1 MLLRA
6 FLAYII
12 HEYGV
17 TVLIGSGKE
26 KYYLSIF
33 MIILIYCSI
42 AVMVMLWAILRS
54 FNIRLK
60 LLWIMFNRS
69 CC

>member
-42 AVMVMLWAILRS
+42 AVMVMLWAILRL